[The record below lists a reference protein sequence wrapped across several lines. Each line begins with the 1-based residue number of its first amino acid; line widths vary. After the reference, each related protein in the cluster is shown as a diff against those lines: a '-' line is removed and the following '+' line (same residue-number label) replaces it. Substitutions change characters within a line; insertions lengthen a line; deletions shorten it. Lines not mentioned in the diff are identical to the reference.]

1 MKRWFIN
8 RLESEESLTT
18 LDGQRFRTLTSKSL
32 HRPKSL
38 SRHRK
43 KPNLLPEIELTLG
56 SFKGMYQL
64 QLTDLKHYLAI
75 TKRDWNHMNEHQIV
89 ENALAY
95 EFLNTRS
102 PLI

>member
-8 RLESEESLTT
+8 RLQSEESLTT
-18 LDGQRFRTLTSKSL
+18 LDGQRITPLTSKSL

-38 SRHRK
+38 SRHTK

-56 SFKGMYQL
+56 SCKVRYQL
-64 QLTDLKHYLAI
+64 QRTDLKHLAI

-95 EFLNTRS
+95 EFLNTRP